1 MVCEALDRG
10 HQTIILRKGGIHEGR
25 AGFAFDHKEFFLF
38 PTLFHEQEKH
48 LRGSGSTSAE
58 PENQDQAEY
67 CPGDAVAI
75 SCWAQ
80 LISVWNLNCWETIKE
95 LEPFH
100 IWSRET
106 IRDRFDWS
114 KSPDSQPGIKMA
126 LVRIFRLVQPLKI
139 EYQKSHGGCRSWLK
153 LDGVASGSQQAHNP
167 VLGDRAFASVLHKLT
182 QIAGLPEHQSDPGSA
197 S

>member
-1 MVCEALDRG
+1 MVCDALERG
-10 HQTIILRKGGIHEGR
+10 QQTIILRKGGIHEGG
-25 AGFAFDHKEFFLF
+25 AGFAFDHEEFFLF

-48 LRGSGSTSAE
+48 LRGSYSASAQNQ
-58 PENQDQAEY
+58 ENGEY
-67 CPGDAVAI
+67 RPGDPVAI
-75 SCWAQ
+75 NCWAQ
-80 LISVWNLNCWETIKE
+80 LISVWNLDCWETIKE

-126 LVRIFRLVQPLKI
+126 LVRIFRIGRPLKI

-153 LDGVASGSQQAHNP
+153 LDGFAPGSPQAHNP
-167 VLGDRAFASVLHKLT
+167 AMDDRVFTSVLQKLT
-182 QIAGLPEHQSDPGSA
+182 QIAGLPEHQSDPSA
-197 S
+197 SS